1 MDILLATVYCHE
13 FRSWVSWKYIFVI
26 IRNEPGRQGQDCVSL
41 TETLIELLT
50 KFISHYSVHFVP
62 FFSRQDLL
70 KWNGWGYKDSKFFVN
85 KSGNVEFTG
94 QRWDSIKHHSSV
106 SQNLCRTIENVTIS
120 RFIHSLSYSNM
131 IFCHFQRALRWTWC
145 LVIRVWW
152 YSSKPCIIRT
162 NFFVKTN
169 ASFST

>member
-1 MDILLATVYCHE
+1 MSSGHESHGNIFLSSLGMNLADKGKTVYL
-13 FRSWVSWKYIFVI
+13 WLKL
-26 IRNEPGRQGQDCVSL
+26 SL
-41 TETLIELLT
+41 NYWC
-50 KFISHYSVHFVP
+50 KFMAHYSVHFIH